1 MKALPHRLERTL
13 IICAARETAFR
24 YFTDDARWARW
35 WGAGSTI
42 DPTPGGRVRIRYP
55 DGTEAAGEVIEVSAP
70 ERIVF
75 TFGYLTGKVIP
86 PGGSRV
92 TIHLQANEEGTR
104 LHLLHEFADAAA
116 RDHHVQGWRYQ
127 LSLFGNVVSDEVNAG
142 AAERVDEWFAAWT
155 VTDDSERAALL
166 ARSVSSDVR
175 FRDRFS
181 AVDGL
186 SELAPHISAARHFM
200 PGIRLERRGNVRHC
214 QGTVLAD
221 WVAVGNDGQQRMS
234 GTNVFT
240 LRLDGRIGSVVGFWN

>member
-142 AAERVDEWFAAWT
+142 AAGRVDEWFAAWT

-234 GTNVFT
+234 GTNVFA